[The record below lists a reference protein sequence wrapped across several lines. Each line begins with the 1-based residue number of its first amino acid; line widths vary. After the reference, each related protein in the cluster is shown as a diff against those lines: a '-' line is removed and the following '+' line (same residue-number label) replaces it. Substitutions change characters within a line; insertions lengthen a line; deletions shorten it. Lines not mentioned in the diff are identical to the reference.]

1 MKTFTRRPIGNF
13 FIKRELQIRLI
24 TKILLTVLITTG
36 VCVGTLLLV
45 FWLRYKSILIYQMN
59 IEGDLSKENIVK
71 VLLPSLLISAF
82 VNIVLGFG
90 VGLYASRK
98 YAVPIYKLEQWAL
111 LLKNGHL
118 TAKLRFRERE
128 EMKELSDHCNSLAAD
143 LRGRFVKIHEAV
155 ERLKERPGA
164 AAEAAEIEQAVADL
178 ELQATVDV
186 TTGFYAM
193 SEGEKSKDSAK
204 EPPQG
209 AVTGE

>member
-13 FIKRELQIRLI
+13 FIKKELQIRLI
-24 TKILLTVLITTG
+24 TKILLTVLITTV

-71 VLLPSLLISAF
+71 VLLPSLLISAL

-98 YAVPIYKLEQWAL
+98 YAVPIYKLEQWAQL
-111 LLKNGHL
+111 LMNGHL

-143 LRGRFVKIHEAV
+143 IRGRFVKIREV
-155 ERLKERPGA
+155 IERLKESGSTA
-164 AAEAAEIEQAVADL
+164 IDVAELEQVLTDL
-178 ELQATVDV
+178 ELQAAVDV

-193 SEGEKSKDSAK
+193 SETEKPKDTAGA
-204 EPPQG
+204 PPQG
-209 AVTGE
+209 T